1 MDSKAFMEIVTLKK
15 EIEQNFDLSSH
26 GLEGIVIK

>member
-1 MDSKAFMEIVTLKK
+1 VTLKK